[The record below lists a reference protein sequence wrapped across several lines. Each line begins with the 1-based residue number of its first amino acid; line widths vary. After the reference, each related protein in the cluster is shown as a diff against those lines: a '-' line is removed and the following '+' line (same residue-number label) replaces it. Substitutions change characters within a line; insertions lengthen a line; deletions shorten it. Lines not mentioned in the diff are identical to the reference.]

1 MSAAELHAALAEIL
15 RRGAA
20 IIVGERLVGGPR
32 AVAFDLA
39 GVAAKALGVEFRG
52 PPPVEQRTWLTPEE
66 QEILAQ
72 RCKRRGGAAR

>member
-39 GVAAKALGVEFRG
+39 GVAAKALGVELRG
-52 PPPVEQRTWLTPEE
+52 ADVAQKTWQPPEE
-66 QEILAQ
+66 QVQ
-72 RCKRRGGAAR
+72 RRRATR